1 MIRPSRR
8 PSFPVAPLALALLV
22 CPSLAAAEDPLPCD
36 YPEDPS
42 FRCFR
47 SEEVLLSKNSSSL
60 PIKNGLS
67 TGWLNCK
74 PENKGLPCNQQPTS
88 CSTLG
93 ACLELGLDDS
103 KLNLAMKHQWD
114 VYWPQAGKLQLI
126 PRQPPKEG
134 GTFTFA
140 YTLKPT
146 FSIFMDALGQ
156 QIFFTIDP
164 TQILDVLDKSG
175 TVKEFKSS
183 ASGDCRFAPFAFDP
197 PVICKA
203 KAIPGTV
210 FSFGLSDIGI
220 DIDKFAKISLGM
232 DVTTSDVQFTW
243 QTTEILVTDPA
254 ASADDQPPP
263 ITKDNPSTSISY
275 TGGGK
280 LGPTA
285 QAKGKLT
292 YKGMTALYPTIAT
305 EEIAGFAI
313 KFKWPIDVGA
323 ELPFE
328 GEIPYALNPTTVDIL
343 LPDLSVSTKVNSDG
357 DVDFGTVEVGQQ
369 KAQNVTLENS
379 GLMEVVGDVVSSLG
393 SEFKVSKT
401 NFNLK
406 PDGEELNKDTFSITF
421 IPKKSGEVKA
431 TVFVKSNDPDEPER
445 IIKVKGF
452 GKMPSEPEPE
462 PEPEPEAGSG
472 GTGGKKTNTGNSVTE
487 ETSASDGGCGCRAAG
502 TPPARSAGSLA
513 LLALAALGLRRRRS

>member
-36 YPEDPS
+36 YPQDPS

-47 SEEVLLSKNSSSL
+47 SEEVLLSKNSSNL

-134 GTFTFA
+134 GTFTFT

-146 FSIFMDALGQ
+146 FSIFVDALNQ

-183 ASGDCRFAPFAFDP
+183 ASGDCKFAPFAFDP
-197 PVICKA
+197 PVVCKA

-243 QTTEILVTDPA
+243 QTTEISVAGGDL
-254 ASADDQPPP
+254 P
-263 ITKDNPSTSISY
+263 ITKDNPSTSIAY
-275 TGGGK
+275 TGGSQ
-280 LGPTA
+280 LSPTA

-305 EEIAGFAI
+305 EEIAGFPI

-343 LPDLSVSTKVNSDG
+343 LPDLTVITSTNADG

-369 KAQNVTLENS
+369 KARSVTLKNF
-379 GLMEVVGDVVSSLG
+379 GAMEVVGDVVSSQG
-393 SEFKVSKT
+393 GEFKVSKPS
-401 NFNLK
+401 FNLK
-406 PDGEELNKDTFSITF
+406 PEGDALSEEKLDIIF

-431 TVFVKSNDPDEPER
+431 TIFVKSNDPDEPEQ

-452 GKMPSEPEPE
+452 GKMPSEPE

-487 ETSASDGGCGCRAAG
+487 ETSTSDGGCGCRAAG